1 MGAAANGGGFLLGW
15 RECSGARWRRPRLHG
30 TANELNATE
39 QSTLEMVN
47 FTLCEFRF
55 DVKTGRKGNPAFS
68 SPLSSRAHSLT
79 GAPSSRRPRA
89 CRDLHLPPAPE
100 ARASPEPWEPPQ
112 AQRTLARVPGE
123 AGGNWQAA
131 TWGGGPGHGP
141 AWTPG
146 PQGHS
151 KMTTVRAWLTQGQG
165 LQGCVST
172 RSKEPRRTFWA
183 QASRRL
189 GEADADLRLP
199 HGSACVTSSS
209 QPGGHRPP
217 SLAGSEEP
225 GTLRQVG
232 ACGAGLL
239 DPHRASCRTPNEA
252 VWVPAP
258 SLMSRKQAKGQRQA
272 REREG
277 RRPR

>member
-1 MGAAANGGGFLLGW
+1 MRISLRREDGKERKPRVLQPALLP
-15 RECSGARWRRPRLHG
+15 RP
-30 TANELNATE
+30 
-39 QSTLEMVN
+39 QSHR
-47 FTLCEFRF
+47 C
-55 DVKTGRKGNPAFS
+55 
-68 SPLSSRAHSLT
+68 PL
-79 GAPSSRRPRA
+79 
-89 CRDLHLPPAPE
+89 LPPASGMPGPASSPRTRGPSI
-100 ARASPEPWEPPQ
+100 ARAVGASSGTAHTGKGP
-112 AQRTLARVPGE
+112 RRSRRKLASGHL
-123 AGGNWQAA
+123 
-131 TWGGGPGHGP
+131 GGGGAGHGP

-151 KMTTVRAWLTQGQG
+151 KITTVRAWLTQGQG
-165 LQGCVST
+165 LQGCVSA
-172 RSKEPRRTFWA
+172 RSKDPRRTFWA
-183 QASRRL
+183 RASRRL

-217 SLAGSEEP
+217 SSAGSEEP
-225 GTLRQVG
+225 GTLRPVG

-272 REREG
+272 RERER
-277 RRPR
+277 RRPS

>member
-1 MGAAANGGGFLLGW
+1 M
-15 RECSGARWRRPRLHG
+15 P
-30 TANELNATE
+30 
-39 QSTLEMVN
+39 
-47 FTLCEFRF
+47 
-55 DVKTGRKGNPAFS
+55 P
-68 SPLSSRAHSLT
+68 
-79 GAPSSRRPRA
+79 
-89 CRDLHLPPAPE
+89 PPAGLGHAGTCIFPPHPRPE
-100 ARASPEPWEPPQ
+100 HRPSRGSLLRHSAHWRGSQEKQEETGKRPP
-112 AQRTLARVPGE
+112 
-123 AGGNWQAA
+123 GGVGA
-131 TWGGGPGHGP
+131 GHGP

-165 LQGCVST
+165 LQGCVSA

-183 QASRRL
+183 RASRRL

-217 SLAGSEEP
+217 SSAGSEEP

-252 VWVPAP
+252 VWVPTP

-277 RRPR
+277 RRPSWPGRGEPTRTSPGSRRTEPLLKKSPGSPAPLHRTPGLQPHSHRPGPTQRL